1 MKSLKTALPSGFRK
15 MAALYANI
23 ENLYMTF
30 FTLLIGALII
40 LEVIMRTAGLQGI
53 QWLEEMGRFMLV
65 TTTLIG
71 CSVAVKSNG
80 HMIMDV
86 LYNLLGPRAAYACK
100 AFVNLLCGCFY
111 LYLGYYAAGWML
123 KLKKIGKMMESIR
136 FPSYVMWVIVSIAV
150 VTMGFRY
157 LVQCKNCIVKACRGA
172 EAFTEMNTKEM

>member
-1 MKSLKTALPSGFRK
+1 MKGSKTPLSAGLRK
-15 MAALYANI
+15 LVALYNNV
-23 ENLYMTF
+23 ESFYMTV
-30 FTLLIGALII
+30 FTLLIGALVI
-40 LEVIMRTAGLQGI
+40 LEVIMRTMGFQGI

-100 AFVNLLCGCFY
+100 ALVNLICGCFY

-123 KLKKIGKMMESIR
+123 KLKKIGKMMESIQ

-150 VTMGFRY
+150 GTMGFRY